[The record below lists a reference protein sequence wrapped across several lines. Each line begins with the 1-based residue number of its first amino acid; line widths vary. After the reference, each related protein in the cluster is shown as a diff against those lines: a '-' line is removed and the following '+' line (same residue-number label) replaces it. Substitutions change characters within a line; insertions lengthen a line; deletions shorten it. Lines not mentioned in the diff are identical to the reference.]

1 MMVDDVAKLSTR
13 EVGKTC
19 YWEDVM
25 SGRNNCGDN
34 IRCSSPVALCAIP
47 PRVADEKRR
56 FASARCQRSGNSGT
70 GAGIPI
76 RRGWADMRFVG
87 RHSFHW
93 FLSFGG
99 RLRFRIGIFYA
110 PRVEPP
116 PTSLG
121 NPYFEFQ
128 APEICKRKVASQNHQ
143 RPFPVCDRN
152 DSILQYILY
161 FHTDG
166 KRGRSILKI

>member
-1 MMVDDVAKLSTR
+1 
-13 EVGKTC
+13 
-19 YWEDVM
+19 M

-34 IRCSSPVALCAIP
+34 IRFSSPVALCVAVRHT

-99 RLRFRIGIFYA
+99 RLRFRIGIFMR
-110 PRVEPP
+110 PELRPPLRVWA
-116 PTSLG
+116 THISNFRHLK
-121 NPYFEFQ
+121 F
-128 APEICKRKVASQNHQ
+128 AK
-143 RPFPVCDRN
+143 
-152 DSILQYILY
+152 
-161 FHTDG
+161 
-166 KRGRSILKI
+166 GR